1 MDGWTKLPMES
12 YAVWTTN
19 EVEIGV
25 GAQHY
30 STMEAR
36 RVNAPRQE
44 KKLIG

>member
-1 MDGWTKLPMES
+1 MKS

-30 STMEAR
+30 STMKAKK
-36 RVNAPRQE
+36 VNE
-44 KKLIG
+44 S